1 MSRFNI
7 GTRLLLAFVILALAQ
22 GVVAVIGLRGMSLS
36 NDDLAEVY
44 HDRLVPVSE
53 LARINDLTRGSIE
66 QLAIALISR
75 PSPQNVQ
82 KYIDQVNANLAEVER
97 LSADYARHVVG
108 DDEKKL
114 FGEWSSNRQLL
125 INKAIKPAMT
135 DLKAQSFNDAEDTLL
150 GVGVKRFATVQ
161 QLMNTILD
169 NEIKRAEAT
178 RDSASTRFTIMLY
191 SALAA
196 IAFSLGLSALI
207 ALYMNRA
214 VASPIAGMTS
224 AMKRLA
230 GGDLAADIPATG
242 RRDEIGEMAQ
252 AVAIF
257 RDGMVDAD
265 RLQREQKVEQARK
278 EERQAAIERHIT
290 SFEGSVGSALDNLAS
305 AATDMRSTSESMS
318 ATAAQASEQTARVT
332 TAAEQA
338 SGNVEAVAAA
348 AEEMATSVSEIGRQV
363 QDSARIAGTAV
374 DQARKTDERISHLSQ
389 AATRIGDVVNLI
401 TTIAEQTNL
410 LALNATIEAA
420 RAGDAGRGFAVVAQE
435 VKQLASQTAKA
446 TSEIGAQITGMQNAT
461 QDAVVAIKEIVGTI
475 DKVSEIASAIAAAIE
490 QQGAATQE
498 IARNVQQAARG
509 TEQVSSN
516 ITGVNHAAT
525 DTDRAANHV
534 LTSADELRGQADTLR
549 LEVDRFLA
557 GIRAAC
563 ASLARTS
570 AQASSGTQIP
580 PARLE
585 RSAASTIATPAKPSS
600 IVG

>member
-1 MSRFNI
+1 MSRLNI
-7 GTRLLLAFVILALAQ
+7 RTRLLLAFVILALAQ
-22 GVVAVIGLRGMSLS
+22 GIVAVIGLRGMSLS

-125 INKAIKPAMT
+125 INKAIKPAMA

-169 NEIKRAEAT
+169 TEIKRAEAT
-178 RDSASTRFTIMLY
+178 RDSASTRFSVMLY

-196 IAFSLGLSALI
+196 VAFSLGLSALI
-207 ALYMNRA
+207 ALYMNVA
-214 VASPIAGMTS
+214 IASPIAGMTS

-278 EERQAAIERHIT
+278 EERQVAIERHIT

-475 DKVSEIASAIAAAIE
+475 DRVSEIASAIAAAIE

-534 LTSADELRGQADTLR
+534 LASADELRGQADTLR

-557 GIRAAC
+557 GIRAA
-563 ASLARTS
+563 
-570 AQASSGTQIP
+570 
-580 PARLE
+580 
-585 RSAASTIATPAKPSS
+585 
-600 IVG
+600 

>member
-1 MSRFNI
+1 
-7 GTRLLLAFVILALAQ
+7 
-22 GVVAVIGLRGMSLS
+22 MSLS

-97 LSADYARHVVG
+97 LSADYARHVVA

-114 FGEWSSNRQLL
+114 FGEWSANRQLL

-178 RDSASTRFTIMLY
+178 RDSASMRFTIMLY

-196 IAFSLGLSALI
+196 VAFSLGLSALI
-207 ALYMNRA
+207 AVYMNVA
-214 VASPIAGMTS
+214 IASPIAGMTS

-265 RLQREQKVEQARK
+265 RLQR
-278 EERQAAIERHIT
+278 
-290 SFEGSVGSALDNLAS
+290 
-305 AATDMRSTSESMS
+305 
-318 ATAAQASEQTARVT
+318 
-332 TAAEQA
+332 
-338 SGNVEAVAAA
+338 
-348 AEEMATSVSEIGRQV
+348 
-363 QDSARIAGTAV
+363 
-374 DQARKTDERISHLSQ
+374 
-389 AATRIGDVVNLI
+389 
-401 TTIAEQTNL
+401 
-410 LALNATIEAA
+410 
-420 RAGDAGRGFAVVAQE
+420 
-435 VKQLASQTAKA
+435 
-446 TSEIGAQITGMQNAT
+446 
-461 QDAVVAIKEIVGTI
+461 
-475 DKVSEIASAIAAAIE
+475 
-490 QQGAATQE
+490 
-498 IARNVQQAARG
+498 
-509 TEQVSSN
+509 
-516 ITGVNHAAT
+516 
-525 DTDRAANHV
+525 
-534 LTSADELRGQADTLR
+534 
-549 LEVDRFLA
+549 
-557 GIRAAC
+557 
-563 ASLARTS
+563 
-570 AQASSGTQIP
+570 
-580 PARLE
+580 
-585 RSAASTIATPAKPSS
+585 
-600 IVG
+600 